1 MEKNYSENYPKNGW
15 LRGYFVAGG
24 NDTHAAL
31 DIKGWRKNFDFLRLR
46 DVALLKLNPQ
56 KDEKILDLG
65 CADGCTMTYCG
76 LQGAEVYG
84 VDLDPKG
91 IEFANNLLKEFSLRG
106 EAVCTNAN
114 DTGFPND
121 NFDKVISSDFFEHVT
136 DEDKVGILNE
146 VKRILK
152 PGQPIV
158 IKTPNLNYLKLSL
171 RFKQLKGL
179 LKFQNP
185 AKFVIPHTPGTSDP
199 QHIGLANRK
208 SLDNCLEMAGFQ
220 NRQFFYAPLRRFG
233 NSTLVEL
240 LSTEI
245 PFVRDY
251 LCEDLFC
258 IAWKPIVAS
267 HFPD

>member
-1 MEKNYSENYPKNGW
+1 MKNITKEYPKHGW
-15 LRGYFVAGG
+15 LRGYFVANS
-24 NDTHAAL
+24 NDSMHAVENAS
-31 DIKGWRKNFDFLRLR
+31 GWAKNLDFLRLR
-46 DVALLKLNPQ
+46 DAALIKLDIKP
-56 KDEKILDLG
+56 KEIVLDLG

-91 IEFANNLLKEFSLRG
+91 VEYANNLLKEFNIKG
-106 EAVCTNAN
+106 KAVCSDAGE
-114 DTGFPND
+114 TGFPN
-121 NFDKVISSDFFEHVT
+121 NHFDKVISSDFFEHVT
-136 DEDKVGILNE
+136 DEDKVRILKE
-146 VKRILK
+146 VMRVLK

-171 RFKQLKGL
+171 RFKQLKAL
-179 LKFQNP
+179 LKFKNP
-185 AKFVIPHTPGTSDP
+185 SNLVIPHTPGTDDP

-208 SLDNCLEMAGFQ
+208 MLDNCLEHAGFQ

-233 NSTLVEL
+233 LSQTIET
-240 LSTEI
+240 LSTEV
-245 PFVRDY
+245 PFVRDH

-258 IAWKPIVAS
+258 IAWKPIVLS

>member
-1 MEKNYSENYPKNGW
+1 MNEFHSKDYPRHGW
-15 LRGYFVAGG
+15 LRGYFVTTT
-24 NDTHAAL
+24 NDTNKIAENS
-31 DIKGWRKNFDFLRLR
+31 GWQKNIDFLRLR
-46 DVALLKLNPQ
+46 DAALHKLDVR
-56 KDEKILDLG
+56 KDEVVLDLG

-91 IEFANNLLKEFSLRG
+91 VDYANNLLEEFNLKG
-106 EAVCTNAN
+106 KAVCTNAAE
-114 DTGFPND
+114 TGFPD
-121 NFDKVISSDFFEHVT
+121 NHFDKVISSDFFEHVT
-136 DEDKVGILNE
+136 DEDKVLILKE
-146 VKRILK
+146 VIRILK

-179 LKFQNP
+179 LKLQNP
-185 AKFVIPHTPGTSDP
+185 AKFVIPHTPGTDDP
-199 QHIGLANRK
+199 QHIGLADRRSFAK
-208 SLDNCLEMAGFQ
+208 CLENAGFL

-233 NSTLVEL
+233 SSYSIEL
-240 LSTEI
+240 LSTEM
-245 PFVRDY
+245 PFARDF

-258 IAWKPIVAS
+258 IAWKPIVMS

>member
-1 MEKNYSENYPKNGW
+1 MDKFYQKEYPHHGW
-15 LRGYFVAGG
+15 LRGYFEVERG
-24 NDTHAAL
+24 
-31 DIKGWRKNFDFLRLR
+31 DIKTRENKPGARKNIDFLRLR
-46 DVALLKLNPQ
+46 DVALHKLDIR
-56 KDEKILDLG
+56 KDDVILDLG
-65 CADGCTMTYCG
+65 CADGSTMTYCG

-91 IEFANNLLKEFSLRG
+91 VEYANNLVNEFNLNG
-106 EAVCTNAN
+106 KAVCANADN
-114 DTGFPND
+114 TGFPENY
-121 NFDKVISSDFFEHVT
+121 FDKVISSDFFEHVT
-136 DEDKVGILNE
+136 DEQKIDIFKE
-146 VKRILK
+146 VKRVLK
-152 PGQPIV
+152 PGNPIV

-185 AKFVIPHTPGTSDP
+185 SKFVIPHTPGTDDP

-208 SLDNCLEMAGFQ
+208 SLDRCLEAAGFL

-233 NSTLVEL
+233 VSYPVEL
-240 LSTEI
+240 LSTEV

-258 IAWKPIVAS
+258 IAWKPIVMS